1 MPKRGEV
8 WWVRLDPTLGSEMAK
23 TRPCLVISSTIINHR
38 RRTVVLVPVSTAPQA
53 SPPLLVPIRCGGRDV
68 VAVIDQVRAVSKM
81 RLDRCLGELSPEHLE
96 AVEQALREV
105 LELD

>member
-1 MPKRGEV
+1 
-8 WWVRLDPTLGSEMAK
+8 
-23 TRPCLVISSTIINHR
+23 
-38 RRTVVLVPVSTAPQA
+38 
-53 SPPLLVPIRCGGRDV
+53 
-68 VAVIDQVRAVSKM
+68 M